1 MEKVNL
7 FLNAVKDRRS
17 RYALTDKSPVSDEQI
32 VTAVKEAVKY
42 APSAFNSQGARLMV
56 LLGERH
62 EEFWRLTKD
71 VLKGMVPTD
80 KFAPTEAKINSFAAA
95 RGTVLYFEDW
105 DVVAGLREKFPS
117 YKDNF
122 PLWAYQS
129 NGMVEFIV
137 WTALAE
143 LGIGASLQHYNPIV
157 DDKVREAFGVPKSWK
172 LLAQMPFGEAYA
184 PAEEKSFMPVDERVK
199 VLK

>member
-62 EEFWRLTKD
+62 VEFWRLTKD
-71 VLKGMVPTD
+71 VLKGMVPAD
-80 KFAPTEAKINSFAAA
+80 KFAPTEAKLNSFAAA
-95 RGTVLYFEDW
+95 RG
-105 DVVAGLREKFPS
+105 
-117 YKDNF
+117 
-122 PLWAYQS
+122 
-129 NGMVEFIV
+129 
-137 WTALAE
+137 AL
-143 LGIGASLQHYNPIV
+143 
-157 DDKVREAFGVPKSWK
+157 VP
-172 LLAQMPFGEAYA
+172 A
-184 PAEEKSFMPVDERVK
+184 PAGRLQSQ
-199 VLK
+199 

>member
-71 VLKGMVPTD
+71 VLKGMVPAD

-105 DVVAGLREKFPS
+105 DVVAGLQEKFPS

-143 LGIGASLQHYNPIV
+143 LG
-157 DDKVREAFGVPKSWK
+157 
-172 LLAQMPFGEAYA
+172 
-184 PAEEKSFMPVDERVK
+184 
-199 VLK
+199 

>member
-1 MEKVNL
+1 MEKVNV

-32 VTAVKEAVKY
+32 ITAVKDAVKY
-42 APSAFNSQGARLMV
+42 APSAFNSQSARLIV

-62 EEFWRLTKD
+62 EEFWSLTKN
-71 VLKGMVPTD
+71 VLKDIVPAD
-80 KFAPTEAKINSFAAA
+80 KFAPTENKIDSFAAA

-105 DVVAGLREKFPS
+105 DTVTGLQEKFPS

-143 LGIGASLQHYNPIV
+143 LGLGASLQHYNPIV
-157 DDKVREAFGVPKSWK
+157 DEKVRAAFGAPKSWK
-172 LLAQMPFGEAYA
+172 LIAQMPFGEAYA
-184 PAEEKSFMPVDERVK
+184 PADEKSFMPVDERVK

>member
-1 MEKVNL
+1 MEQKTC
-7 FLNAVKDRRS
+7 FLLAVENRRT
-17 RYALTDKSPVSDEQI
+17 RYALTDQSPVPDDKIEEIIRFS
-32 VTAVKEAVKY
+32 VKA

-71 VLKGMVPTD
+71 VLKGMVPAD

-105 DVVAGLREKFPS
+105 DVVAGLQEKFPS

>member
-71 VLKGMVPTD
+71 VLKGMVPAD
-80 KFAPTEAKINSFAAA
+80 KFAPTEAKIHSFAAA
-95 RGTVLYFEDW
+95 RGTGLYFEDW
-105 DVVAGLREKFPS
+105 DVVAGLQEKFPS

>member
-1 MEKVNL
+1 MEKVNV

-32 VTAVKEAVKY
+32 ITAVKDAVKY
-42 APSAFNSQGARLMV
+42 APSAFNSQSARLIV

-62 EEFWRLTKD
+62 EEFWSLTKS
-71 VLKGMVPTD
+71 VLKDIVPAD
-80 KFAPTEAKINSFAAA
+80 KFAPTENKIDSFAAA

-105 DVVAGLREKFPS
+105 DTVTGLQEKFPS

-122 PLWAYQS
+122 LLWAYQS

-137 WTALAE
+137 WTALAQ
-143 LGIGASLQHYNPIV
+143 LGLGASLQHYNPIV
-157 DDKVREAFGVPKSWK
+157 DEKVHKAFGAPKSWK
-172 LLAQMPFGEAYA
+172 LIAQMPFGEAYA
-184 PAEEKSFMPVDERVK
+184 PADEKSFMPVDERVK